1 MSWLRRDFFS
11 KCLLN
16 VCASLLSLNLACSNK
31 LSLSGGP
38 AAVSKSFDGFKNS
51 ADQNMTSNLDLYK
64 SASDILKDS
73 SGAVVSALDQQSVL
87 IARSDSKSLIVNLQ
101 DLKLSIHTA
110 NVEDLEGKADWTY
123 ALGENQYWAV
133 GNGKIYYRAQV
144 GNELSKIEEALEAI
158 LDEKAKTFRPIAMTK
173 TDLIAQYKKKI
184 LWLSVDPQLK
194 REFYLHLDGLS
205 LGGLE
210 KYKFTSGGVIAGRGV
225 WLLANDYIVY
235 ILRDSNGK
243 FSAETK
249 RFKGFT
255 TGKNKVF
262 PKYLSMN
269 LVSDK
274 SNSIVPQGRILMI
287 DGKSLYLSGSSSGP
301 AKPSEP
307 DQVTEPENETPVAP
321 EQETPKPPPMVS
333 EAELKNIYQT
343 SMKSIIGGKCQPCHS
358 VGNRSRLGSFEEVKA
373 IAGSS
378 RSKVDPQA
386 MLMPPPN
393 NALGLTLSDQERDE
407 LTKFF
412 ADLERLP

>member
-1 MSWLRRDFFS
+1 MSWLRRNFFP
-11 KCLLN
+11 KNLLT
-16 VCASLLSLNLACSNK
+16 VGASVLSLNMACSNT

-38 AAVSKSFDGFKNS
+38 ASVSKSFDGFITS
-51 ADQNMTSNLDLYK
+51 SDQNMTPSMDLFK
-64 SASDILKDS
+64 SASDILKGS
-73 SGAVVSALDQQSVL
+73 SGAVVSALDQKTVL
-87 IARSDSKSLIVNLQ
+87 IARSDSKSQIVNLE
-101 DLKLSIHTA
+101 DLTMSSHTA
-110 NVEDLEGKADWTY
+110 NVEELEGKADWTY
-123 ALGENQYWAV
+123 ALGDNQYWAV
-133 GNGKIYYRAQV
+133 GSGKIYYRAQV
-144 GNELSKIEEALEAI
+144 GNELSKIEESLEAI
-158 LDEKAKTFRPIAMTK
+158 LDEKAKTFRAIAMTK
-173 TDLIAQYKKKI
+173 TDLIAQYKQKI
-184 LWLSVDPQLK
+184 VWLSVDPQLK
-194 REFYLHLDGLS
+194 REFYLRLDGLS

-243 FSAETK
+243 YSAETK

-255 TGKNKVF
+255 VGQNKKF

-287 DGKSLYLSGSSSGP
+287 DGQSVYISGSSSISP
-301 AKPSEP
+301 LPSAPEK
-307 DQVTEPENETPVAP
+307 VTEPENTTPVP
-321 EQETPKPPPMVS
+321 IEKETAKPPLIVS
-333 EAELKNIYQT
+333 EAELKKIYQT
-343 SMKSIIGGKCQPCHS
+343 SMKSVLDAKCQPCHS
-358 VGNRSRLGSFEEVKA
+358 VGKRSRLGSFEEVKA

-393 NALGLTLSDQERDE
+393 NALRLTIDAKERVE

-412 ADLERLP
+412 ADLEKLP

>member
-1 MSWLRRDFFS
+1 MSWLRRNFLS
-11 KCLLN
+11 KYLLT
-16 VCASLLSLNLACSNK
+16 VCVCLLSLNLGCSNK

-38 AAVSKSFDGFKNS
+38 ASVSKSFDGFVNS
-51 ADQNMTSNLDLYK
+51 ADQDMTPNLDLYK
-64 SASDILKDS
+64 SASDILKGA
-73 SGAVVSALDQQSVL
+73 SGAVVSALDQNSVL
-87 IARSDSKSLIVNLQ
+87 IARNDAKSLIVNRE
-101 DLKLSIHTA
+101 DLKLSVYTA
-110 NVEDLEGKADWTY
+110 AVEDLEGKAEWIYT
-123 ALGENQYWAV
+123 LGENQYWAV

-144 GNELSKIEEALEAI
+144 GRELSKIEESLEAI
-158 LDEKAKTFRPIAMTK
+158 LDEKAKTFRPIAITK

-184 LWLSVDPQLK
+184 FWLSVDPQLK
-194 REFYLHLDGLS
+194 REFYLRLDGLS

-255 TGKNKVF
+255 IGKNKVF

-287 DGKSLYLSGSSSGP
+287 DGKNVYLSGSSSAP

-307 DQVTEPENETPVAP
+307 DQVTEPENKTPVAP

-333 EAELKNIYQT
+333 EAELRKLYD
-343 SMKSIIGGKCQPCHS
+343 SAVKSVVDGKCQPCHS

-373 IAGSS
+373 IAGSA

-393 NALGLTLSDQERDE
+393 NALGLTLIDKERVE